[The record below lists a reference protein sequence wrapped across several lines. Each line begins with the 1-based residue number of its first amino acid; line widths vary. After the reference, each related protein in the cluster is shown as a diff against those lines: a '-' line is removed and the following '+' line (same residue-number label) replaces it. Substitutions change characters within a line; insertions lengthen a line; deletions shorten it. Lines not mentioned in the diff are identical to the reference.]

1 MPPSATIPRED
12 PAPGEASGRGSV
24 ERVTR
29 LAGALRPL
37 ALYERTEALGA
48 VFAATSPTLSDPLG
62 LIRASSAM
70 RRWRGNPA
78 GIVVAGARQHPNLA
92 AIIDDDEVVTSAE
105 LERRTSAL
113 ARRIAE
119 LGVGPGQALGILA
132 GNRAMVLDAG
142 MAAYKVGAD
151 TVYLNSGF
159 SPAQVAEV
167 IAREEIDLLIAD
179 DEHAAVL
186 EETAGARVLSHADL
200 QKIFRHGDG
209 SPVSPPPAPGS
220 VVVLTSGTTG
230 TPKGARRSKTGSAL
244 DAAGILTCIPFTAG
258 DTTLVAAPIFHG
270 LGLFNANLALAL
282 GSTVILRERFD
293 ARQTLADIERHHAA
307 VLIAVPAMLH
317 RIMSLPRRELD
328 AFDASSLKI
337 VVSGGAAL
345 AGDLAG
351 AFMDR
356 FGDVLYNVYGSTE
369 TALATI
375 ASPRDLRRAPETA
388 GRPTPGVRV
397 RVLDESGGRVGPG
410 TTGRVFVGSHLGF
423 DGYTGGG
430 GKDSVDGL
438 LFTGDLGRVDRWGR
452 LFLEGRA
459 DEMIVSGGENVFPAE
474 VEETLLSHRAVAEA
488 AVLGVSD
495 PEFGQRLAAFVVLRP
510 GRRVDEEQLK
520 QHVRDR
526 LARFK
531 VPREVA
537 FLDALPKTA
546 TGKVMKRMLADP
558 DEAAP
563 KGPPI

>member
-1 MPPSATIPRED
+1 MSPSATNVLDD
-12 PAPGEASGRGSV
+12 PAPARSRRASI
-24 ERVTR
+24 ERLTH

-37 ALYERTEALGA
+37 ALYQRTEALGA
-48 VFAATSPTLSDPLG
+48 VFAATSPSLAEPLG
-62 LIRASSAM
+62 LLRAGPSM

-78 GIVVAGARQHPNLA
+78 GIVVAGARQHPDLA
-92 AIIDDDEVVTSAE
+92 AIVDDLEVVTSIE
-105 LERRTSAL
+105 LERRTNAL
-113 ARRIAE
+113 ARRIVE

-132 GNRAMVLDAG
+132 GNRAMVIEAG

-159 SPAQVAEV
+159 SPTQAAEV
-167 IAREEIDLLIAD
+167 VAREGIDLVIAD
-179 DEHAAVL
+179 DEHAAAI
-186 EETAGARVLSHADL
+186 TAITPVLSQADL
-200 QKIFRHGDG
+200 QEVFRGGDG
-209 SPVSPPPAPGS
+209 SPLSPPAAPGS
-220 VVVLTSGTTG
+220 IVVLTSGTTG

-244 DAAGILTCIPFTAG
+244 DAAGILACIPFTAG

-282 GSTVILRERFD
+282 GSPVILRERFD
-293 ARQTLADIERHHAA
+293 ARRVLADISRHQVA

-328 AFDASSLKI
+328 QFDTSSLKI

-351 AFMDR
+351 SFMDR
-356 FGDVLYNVYGSTE
+356 FGEILYNVYGSTE

-375 ASPRDLRRAPETA
+375 ASPRDLRRAPGTA

-397 RVLDESGGRVGPG
+397 RVLDEAGGRVPPG
-410 TTGRVFVGSHLGF
+410 ATGRVFVGSHLGF

-438 LFTGDLGRVDRWGR
+438 LFTGDLGRLDRWGR

-474 VEETLLSHRAVAEA
+474 VEEALLAHPAVAEA
-488 AVLGVSD
+488 AVLGVDD
-495 PEFGQRLAAFVVLRP
+495 PEFGQRLAAFVVLRT
-510 GRRVDEEQLK
+510 GRRADEELLK

-531 VPREVA
+531 IPREIT
-537 FLDALPKTA
+537 FLDSFPKTA
-546 TGKVMKRMLADP
+546 TGKVMKRLLGEP
-558 DEAAP
+558 DRAAS
-563 KGPPI
+563 KGPGL